1 MDWLPSRSSGYVV
14 CLIVSADPDQL
25 RAFNF
30 VLSRVFTLPALS
42 STESMTGGLEQ
53 EVSIACAGLQEARD
67 DRARLEEEVLPL
79 TEAATLLQ
87 SELKVEGEG
96 LKAIT
101 QYKASQGFESGLVK
115 MGRVSYEFGY
125 RVAVKRF
132 RAKYLNSAVEENL
145 FAELPEDANMKMDLC
160 QPFDDSATLEN

>member
-1 MDWLPSRSSGYVV
+1 MSEMPQVKSEEPLEAWRSSLSGSIRSKV
-14 CLIVSADPDQL
+14 DQL
-25 RAFNF
+25 RAE
-30 VLSRVFTLPALS
+30 LETSKQHRK
-42 STESMTGGLEQ
+42 GLEQ

-87 SELKVEGEG
+87 SELKAEG

-115 MGRVSYEFGY
+115 MGQVSYEFGY
-125 RVAVKRF
+125 RVAVERF
-132 RAKYLNSAVEENL
+132 RAKYLNSTVEENL

>member
-42 STESMTGGLEQ
+42 STE
-53 EVSIACAGLQEARD
+53 
-67 DRARLEEEVLPL
+67 
-79 TEAATLLQ
+79 
-87 SELKVEGEG
+87 LKAEG

-125 RVAVKRF
+125 RVAVERF